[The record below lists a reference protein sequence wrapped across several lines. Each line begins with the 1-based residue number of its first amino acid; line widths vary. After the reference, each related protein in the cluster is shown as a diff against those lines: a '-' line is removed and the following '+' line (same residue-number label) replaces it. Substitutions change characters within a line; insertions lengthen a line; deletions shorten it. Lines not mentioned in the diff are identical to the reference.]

1 MAGHIDWKLNK
12 KNEKID
18 GKKIVDVYSCF
29 FRDTGNF
36 KKKKVTIV

>member
-18 GKKIVDVYSCF
+18 GKKIVDVYYMK
-29 FRDTGNF
+29 R
-36 KKKKVTIV
+36 